1 MKNLLFILC
10 YFLFNQLLFSQ
21 TVDSQKLLESK
32 KFENNLSLSTKK
44 MVINTTNISNTTITE
59 FKKELLGWSHKVI
72 SSEIDSIQ
80 KTFVI
85 IHNNKLHPLEMN
97 DFLKKYHIKSD
108 AIISYN

>member
-72 SSEIDSIQ
+72 SSDIDSIQ

>member
-1 MKNLLFILC
+1 
-10 YFLFNQLLFSQ
+10 
-21 TVDSQKLLESK
+21 
-32 KFENNLSLSTKK
+32 

-72 SSEIDSIQ
+72 SSDIDSIQ